1 MVREVVV
8 VVVVLVVL
16 VPPLPWHHGE
26 PDLGGK
32 HHSPMAR
39 RHQRAREER
48 GQERWPSLQVSL
60 STRAMFVNV
69 WPCRGKRHLCPKVST
84 KLLSRQELWQ
94 LRQVCDEVFGNY
106 FDLIREGGVG
116 ERTFTV
122 IHRQG
127 DGNSWIEAVVRQ
139 SDNLIFRQSGNL
151 DEARSQV
158 REGSEKPGR
167 LRRRSRKRDRSRQT
181 RQRRSQA
188 RFILFRG

>member
-1 MVREVVV
+1 MEQDKVVGGLVREVVV
-8 VVVVLVVL
+8 VVVVVVVVL
-16 VPPLPWHHGE
+16 AQLVPLLPCHHGE

-48 GQERWPSLQVSL
+48 GQERRPSLQVSQ

-69 WPCRGKRHLCPKVST
+69 WPCRGNRNLCPKVST

-139 SDNLIFRQSGNL
+139 SDNLTIGQF
-151 DEARSQV
+151 
-158 REGSEKPGR
+158 
-167 LRRRSRKRDRSRQT
+167 
-181 RQRRSQA
+181 
-188 RFILFRG
+188 